1 MLNKKRKNSARL
13 DTLIGQNTML
23 EGNIVFEGGLRI
35 DGVIK
40 GNITALN
47 DPEAILTISEQGKIE
62 GDVNVPNM
70 VINGAVTGDV
80 HSSGHVE
87 LAAKTNIMGN
97 VYYTLLQMEE
107 GAQIN
112 GNLIHQATAIPEAA
126 PTPKAIASPKE
137 KAVKSKAAEKED

>member
-1 MLNKKRKNSARL
+1 MLKKKRNKSGARL
-13 DTLIGQNTML
+13 DTLIGQNTFL

-35 DGVIK
+35 DGAIK

-47 DPEAILTISEQGKIE
+47 DTDAVLTVSEQGKIE
-62 GDVNVPNM
+62 GDINVPNM
-70 VINGAVTGDV
+70 IINGAVTGDV

-87 LAAKTNIMGN
+87 LAAKTNIQGN

-112 GNLIHQATAIPEAA
+112 GSLIHKATATPDSA
-126 PTPKAIASPKE
+126 PVKPKPKAPAKAPAKE
-137 KAVKSKAAEKED
+137 ADQKA